1 MLTRRYSDAAANEF
15 EKKTFNFYYGQ
26 YNPEKSNP
34 GWRRPCQN
42 LRQVNA
48 AFDPLQFSFNQ
59 INPRE
64 VLMVSQELTESD
76 EIDTFLVINASPLEF
91 GSSLLVPRL
100 TQNIPQR
107 ITIEGLETLLKTV
120 LRSADR

>member
-1 MLTRRYSDAAANEF
+1 
-15 EKKTFNFYYGQ
+15 
-26 YNPEKSNP
+26 
-34 GWRRPCQN
+34 
-42 LRQVNA
+42 
-48 AFDPLQFSFNQ
+48 
-59 INPRE
+59 
-64 VLMVSQELTESD
+64 MVSQELTESE